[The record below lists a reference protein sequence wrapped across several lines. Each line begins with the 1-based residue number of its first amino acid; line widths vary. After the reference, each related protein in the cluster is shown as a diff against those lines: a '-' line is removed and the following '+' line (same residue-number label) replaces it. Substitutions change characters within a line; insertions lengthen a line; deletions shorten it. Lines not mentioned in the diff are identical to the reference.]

1 MKPII
6 FIFAMLFSSILFG
19 TETIKELKNDSD
31 TMVLQI
37 DTTYR
42 MGDAD
47 SKQSAKRAILEKVK
61 VVASEYAGTYV
72 ESNVELTNGRM
83 TKDEIATLSRAFVS
97 QKIVKES
104 FKMLPN
110 GFMVLEATVES
121 TLDRKSIMD
130 KLETVSKSEENKA
143 KIAQIQADNTKL
155 QSELEEV
162 SKELLSL
169 KDSTAALAQQ
179 LFAKREEI
187 YKKLDANDNIVLTKL
202 NKKEVLSQAVQLK
215 QAYDKDMDEFK
226 CKVNANLYILEKI
239 LTPKVKSTKVD
250 FDGKNYSLRV
260 VVQLGENLSNINREF
275 NSRNKIENP
284 SALVRFFNIGLYE
297 KYSDEK
303 YEYIGFPQKQR
314 NKNQMNFAGNYRK
327 TLNPKTLDLL
337 ITLDGEHELRDTLAY
352 YDKVPES
359 IRSSKEYIKFF
370 AVAQEWENDGGFLTK
385 EYVLKNLSAE
395 DVANFEAVSLQVK
408 GNYEHSECVEKKY
421 NNMIK
426 TRRYKKYKNQSYAD
440 DKGQNQ
446 SFAVKAHVNELVRN
460 YTRIGLQKEYN
471 APRNNNIEMDWHV
484 DFSLDVLNAL
494 GWDISKGRTKYLT
507 KDFPLPNFN
516 SLERSEVLSVIAL
529 IDRITTYEQWRIEK
543 ILDKSLNVSKRSFGV
558 QWYSKGYAEVEVE
571 YIQKTFSVPFF

>member
-1 MKPII
+1 
-6 FIFAMLFSSILFG
+6 
-19 TETIKELKNDSD
+19 
-31 TMVLQI
+31 
-37 DTTYR
+37 
-42 MGDAD
+42 
-47 SKQSAKRAILEKVK
+47 
-61 VVASEYAGTYV
+61 
-72 ESNVELTNGRM
+72 
-83 TKDEIATLSRAFVS
+83 
-97 QKIVKES
+97 
-104 FKMLPN
+104 
-110 GFMVLEATVES
+110 
-121 TLDRKSIMD
+121 LD
-130 KLETVSKSEENKA
+130 
-143 KIAQIQADNTKL
+143 
-155 QSELEEV
+155 
-162 SKELLSL
+162 
-169 KDSTAALAQQ
+169 
-179 LFAKREEI
+179 
-187 YKKLDANDNIVLTKL
+187 
-202 NKKEVLSQAVQLK
+202 KKEVLSQAVQLK

-260 VVQLGENLSNINREF
+260 VVQLGENLSNI
-275 NSRNKIENP
+275 SNKIENP

-359 IRSSKEYIKFF
+359 IRSSKEYIEFF
-370 AVAQEWENDGGFLTK
+370 AVTQEWENDGGFLTK

-395 DVANFEAVSLQVK
+395 DIANFEAVSLQVK

-421 NNMIK
+421 NNMIN
-426 TRRYKKYKNQSYAD
+426 TRIYKKYKNQSYAD

-494 GWDISKGRTKYLT
+494 SWNIIKGQTKYLT
-507 KDFPLPNFN
+507 EKFPLP
-516 SLERSEVLSVIAL
+516 SLSSLDNNEVQEVVAL
-529 IDRITTYEQWRIEK
+529 INKITAYEQWRIEK
-543 ILDKSLNVSKRSFGV
+543 MLGKPLNVRKTNIEQQWLSKDNTPVSLSYV
-558 QWYSKGYAEVEVE
+558 K
-571 YIQKTFSVPFF
+571 KTFSVPFF